1 MASSVFSVSI
11 HVYNGFCFLR
21 KGLAFRKGSHQLF
34 SASMDRSVKVWN
46 LDEMAYIE
54 TL

>member
-1 MASSVFSVSI
+1 MEHQTALLEADSDFAS
-11 HVYNGFCFLR
+11 LQ
-21 KGLAFRKGSHQLF
+21 GLSFRKGTHQLF
-34 SASMDRSVKVWN
+34 SAAHDRTVKIWN